1 MYSRGVRADAGRVN
15 GDGGGIETIWSL
27 VGGADI
33 GGSSLSPDRS
43 HRLQLLDLEVA
54 GESLSAGA
62 EVDVKE
68 ALDAA
73 EVTEMG
79 LLLSKTNREL
89 VPVDIGLVRTG
100 DRFLRN
106 SR

>member
-1 MYSRGVRADAGRVN
+1 M
-15 GDGGGIETIWSL
+15 ETIWSL
-27 VGGADI
+27 VGGADM
-33 GGSSLSPDRS
+33 GGSSRAGS

-62 EVDVKE
+62 DVDVKE
-68 ALDAA
+68 ALEAA
-73 EVTEMG
+73 EVTETG
-79 LLLSKTNREL
+79 RLPSKTNREL
-89 VPVDIGLVRTG
+89 VPVDMGLVRTG